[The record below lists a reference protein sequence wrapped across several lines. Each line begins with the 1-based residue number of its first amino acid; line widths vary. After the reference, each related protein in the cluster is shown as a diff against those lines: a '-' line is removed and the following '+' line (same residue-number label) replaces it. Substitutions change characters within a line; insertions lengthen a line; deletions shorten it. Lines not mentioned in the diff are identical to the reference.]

1 MSGLRN
7 ILWRMGFVVIALCTA
22 LPAGAQNWTQT
33 AGGTYSWNNSGN
45 WDAAFPNVSAATA
58 NLTDNI
64 GGDQTVNLGQAIT
77 VGTLNIGDADGSA
90 AFTLANGGGSLTI
103 NNTWDAWLNQV
114 ASSKGDTISATMTLN
129 NGGTMNIQN
138 YSTNPLTLNGPILN
152 GNGNNGFALYGGTV
166 VLGGANTFA
175 KAPYIYGGMAI
186 LTSTNGLGNSS
197 SAAWM
202 GGNGTSVSTLKLAND
217 GTGNNG
223 TVIFGSPNNPS
234 GYSLL
239 VKVPHTYTETI
250 AVDHLSANTGNTMQL
265 NNLTFNGNWQQTL
278 AVTGANG
285 YRLAFAG
292 NTSIDGNGSSA
303 DLIAP
308 MSADV
313 TLNTVSWTSGGNF
326 TLDGTTT
333 GSVVAGTIS
342 GTGRVT
348 KQNTSTWTLSGTNTY
363 TGSTTINGGTLA
375 VTSTNGLGDSTTAVT
390 LGNGATLKLANDGSG
405 NNGFILYSS
414 PNNNPNGYNLSVAVT
429 HLQTATVAVDH
440 VSANTGNTIQLN
452 NLTFSANVDQTLAVN
467 GAHGYRLSAIGNTY
481 ISGSS
486 SANRVSPI
494 SADITLNTVSGVS
507 SYNFALGGTTTGSV
521 VAGTISGSGT
531 VTKQNASTW
540 TLSGSNTFT
549 GAANV
554 QGGAL
559 RLSHA
564 YALPGGIGASG
575 GAAPLA
581 FSGGVVELG
590 TGDFL
595 RGIGGGVNQV
605 SWTTSGGG
613 FAAVGGNRIV
623 NIGGASAQINTSD
636 GSTGAGYLNGTLMLN
651 SATADSLVDF
661 QNPIGQY
668 GSPTLTVQVADNPNS
683 ATDLAKISGVISGG
697 GLAVTKTGA
706 GTLILSATNTYGGW
720 TTVNSGTLLVNG
732 ANTGGNGVTVAGGVL
747 GGTGAIAGTVT
758 VNSQATITANDT
770 NSIGTLSITNL
781 TMAENSTYVWNYD
794 ATSNDVINVTGTLT
808 LPTVAT
814 VNVSRVT
821 GSTASLP
828 GKGVLF
834 SASTI
839 SGSVSNWV
847 VTGAVASSHLTVV
860 NNHQIQ
866 LATPTGWV
874 MSVQ

>member
-1 MSGLRN
+1 MGLVA
-7 ILWRMGFVVIALCTA
+7 IGLCTA
-22 LPAGAQNWTQT
+22 LPVGAQNWTPT
-33 AGGTYSWNNSGN
+33 AGGTYSWNNNGN

-64 GGDQTVNLGQAIT
+64 GGDQTVNLGQTIT

-90 AFTLANGGGSLTI
+90 AFTLANGGGGLTF
-103 NNTWDAWLNQV
+103 NNSWDAYLYQS
-114 ASSKGDTISATMTLN
+114 ASSKGDTISATMSLN
-129 NGGTMNIQN
+129 NPGTMIIQN
-138 YSTNPLTLNGPILN
+138 YSANPLTLNGPILN
-152 GNGNNGFALYGGTV
+152 GNSNNGFALYGGSV

-197 SAAWM
+197 SAVTM
-202 GGNGTSVSTLKLAND
+202 GNGASVSTLKLAND
-217 GTGNNG
+217 GSGNNG
-223 TVIFGSPNNPS
+223 IIIFGSQNNPN
-234 GYSLL
+234 GYSLS
-239 VKVPHTYTETI
+239 VNVSHTLTETI

-265 NNLTFNGNWQQTL
+265 NNLTFNSNIQQTL
-278 AVTGANG
+278 AVTGTNG
-285 YRLAFAG
+285 YRLAFVG
-292 NTSIDGNGSSA
+292 NTYVAGQSSA
-303 DLIAP
+303 DLVAP

-313 TLNTVSWTSGGNF
+313 TLNTVSGNGAYNF
-326 TLDGTTT
+326 ALDGTTT

-342 GTGRVT
+342 GSGRVT

-363 TGSTTINGGTLA
+363 TGSTTINGGTLV
-375 VTSTNGLGDSTTAVT
+375 VTSTNGLGDSTTAVS
-390 LGNGATLKLANDGSG
+390 LSGNQATLKLANDGSG
-405 NNGFILYSS
+405 NNGSIIYSS
-414 PNNNPNGYNLSVAVT
+414 PNNNPNGYNLSVGVG

-467 GAHGYRLSAIGNTY
+467 GAHGYRLSVIGNTY
-481 ISGSS
+481 ITGFN

-494 SADITLNTVSGVS
+494 SADVTLNTVSGVANYS
-507 SYNFALGGTTTGSV
+507 FALGGTTTGSV
-521 VAGTISGSGT
+521 VAGTISGSGG

-549 GAANV
+549 GTVNA

-575 GAAPLA
+575 GTAALTLN
-581 FSGGVVELG
+581 GGVVELG
-590 TGDFL
+590 AGNFL
-595 RGIGGGVNQV
+595 RGIGGGANQV
-605 SWTTSGGG
+605 SWSSSGGG
-613 FAAVGGNRIV
+613 FAAYGGNRIV
-623 NIGGASAQINTSD
+623 NIGGASTQVLL
-636 GSTGAGYLNGTLMLN
+636 STGANGAGYLNGTLMLN

-661 QNPIGQY
+661 QNPIGQF
-668 GSPTLTVQVADNPNS
+668 GNPLTVQVDDNPNS
-683 ATDLAKISGVISGG
+683 ATDLAMISGVISGG

-720 TTVNSGTLLVNG
+720 TTLNSGTLLVNG
-732 ANTGGNGVTVAGGVL
+732 ANAGGNGVTVAGGVL

-781 TMAENSTYVWNYD
+781 TMAENSTYIWNYD
-794 ATSNDVINVTGTLT
+794 ATSNDVINVPGTLA
-808 LPTVAT
+808 LPMVAT
-814 VNVSRVT
+814 VVVSRVT
-821 GSTASLP
+821 GATAPLP

-839 SGSVSNWV
+839 SGSVANWV
-847 VTGAVASSHLTVV
+847 VKGAVPSSHLTVV